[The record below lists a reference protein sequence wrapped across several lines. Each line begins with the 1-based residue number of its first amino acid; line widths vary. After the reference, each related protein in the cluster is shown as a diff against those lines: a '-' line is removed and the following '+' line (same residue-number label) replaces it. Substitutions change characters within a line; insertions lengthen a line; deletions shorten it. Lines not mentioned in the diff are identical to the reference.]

1 MFQRKR
7 IDNRNRQA
15 EAKTLQAHAIQKD
28 FVQAGVMYEQNAARQ
43 NLYDPVERDAPIE
56 TSTNNSVGQSM
67 HDRTIT
73 DVTARTDNKSLGCL
87 QIDPAFPEVD
97 THLSVEDDENLI
109 RFCVAMP
116 DEVPLQPDQ
125 LEMIVVHLSHDLG

>member
-87 QIDPAFPEVD
+87 QIDPAVADQNPADAE
-97 THLSVEDDENLI
+97 HIGSSGI
-109 RFCVAMP
+109 QAGRFDIEADKLHC
-116 DEVPLQPDQ
+116 
-125 LEMIVVHLSHDLG
+125 LEGCRTGRKLRNQ